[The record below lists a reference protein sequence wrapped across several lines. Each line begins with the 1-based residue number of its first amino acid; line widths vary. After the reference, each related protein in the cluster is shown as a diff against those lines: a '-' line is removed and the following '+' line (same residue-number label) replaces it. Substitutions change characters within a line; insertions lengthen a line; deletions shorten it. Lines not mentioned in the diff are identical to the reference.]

1 MKCAIVLLNYNGLD
15 LLKRFLPDVVNHSKD
30 AQIYL
35 ADNGSSDQS
44 MDWVSKNYAH
54 VKIIAL
60 DRNYGYAEGHNRAL
74 QQIEEALV
82 ILLNNDVQVPP
93 NWTEPIQLAFR
104 NDPLLVAAQ
113 PKIMDLYRPT
123 HFEYAGAA
131 GGFLDQL
138 GYPFCQGRIFDSLE
152 EDLGQYDQNT
162 ALFWASGA
170 CLCLRRSA
178 FLKAGG
184 FDGDLFA
191 HQEEIDLCWRLQSQG
206 GHIRLIANV
215 CVFHQGGG
223 TLSKHSTQKTFLNFR
238 NSLLVLTKMVGGP
251 KIVLIVMARLLLDGL
266 AGLRFLISGK
276 PRHTWAIIKAHLDYY
291 RKLPLYLTKRK
302 KYKSAVTYARTHS
315 IVFDY
320 YMANRRSFKDL

>member
-15 LLKRFLPDVVNHSKD
+15 LLKRFLPDVVNHSKE

-291 RKLPLYLTKRK
+291 
-302 KYKSAVTYARTHS
+302 
-315 IVFDY
+315 
-320 YMANRRSFKDL
+320 